1 MRMGL
6 QPRPKRFG
14 SATAALLDGKL
25 EPPCLHF
32 QTGAWER
39 DNFANNNPLT

>member
-1 MRMGL
+1 MRM

-14 SATAALLDGKL
+14 TAALLDGKL
-25 EPPCLHF
+25 EPRCLHF

-39 DNFANNNPLT
+39 DNFADNNPLT